1 MRSNKRCTNPDAMR
15 RAVPSA
21 HLVRLR
27 AVIDMSQFDT
37 LTAHIV
43 TPRVR
48 NERLNNQNAVALE
61 VVSGAV
67 QTIDLVDPIGS
78 MNSLLTAQ
86 TITE

>member
-1 MRSNKRCTNPDAMR
+1 
-15 RAVPSA
+15 
-21 HLVRLR
+21 
-27 AVIDMSQFDT
+27 MSQFDT

-86 TITE
+86 TMTA